1 MIQPKYLIYFLPP
14 FWHLRNRWWSV
25 PRQRRH
31 PWKRRKKE
39 MITTRMPQCWRR
51 HRRPLVRFVCIEICT
66 NCWSRKFEWNFFF
79 VYYPQASVLTSPPP
93 PIVNPPPLST
103 ADQDYGEDEI
113 DSEEDYTETEDEDE
127 DLVLDSRPAS
137 AAAPGRASTTAPG
150 RNNRPNS
157 PAISGGRGNV
167 ANNLLAED
175 DDEDIDSILS
185 PNARV
190 EPPGKWWSIKKM
202 KWNDPN

>member
-1 MIQPKYLIYFLPP
+1 M
-14 FWHLRNRWWSV
+14 
-25 PRQRRH
+25 
-31 PWKRRKKE
+31 
-39 MITTRMPQCWRR
+39 
-51 HRRPLVRFVCIEICT
+51 
-66 NCWSRKFEWNFFF
+66 FFHTQS
-79 VYYPQASVLTSPPP
+79 PVLTSPPP

-113 DSEEDYTETEDEDE
+113 DSEEDYTENEDEDE
-127 DLVLDSRPAS
+127 DLVLDARPAS
-137 AAAPGRASTTAPG
+137 STAGRASTSAPG
-150 RNNRPNS
+150 RSNRPNT

-190 EPPGKWWSIKKM
+190 EPIGMIH
-202 KWNDPN
+202 